1 MIAQLETVNARP
13 IGEGEDDE
21 GGRACGCL
29 ERYPR
34 PVYDDAGSARGS
46 MTNAGQWIEAMHEV
60 ILERV
65 DTINAGKT
73 AVAT

>member
-1 MIAQLETVNARP
+1 
-13 IGEGEDDE
+13 
-21 GGRACGCL
+21 
-29 ERYPR
+29 
-34 PVYDDAGSARGS
+34 